1 MVRPLFG
8 GCMVERF
15 LEADDPVLEAVLEW
29 TVKRDAAD
37 VQQLMEWLPEASNQR
52 DKVALLRRAQALMS
66 ELDGAL
72 HQLAA
77 MQ

>member
-1 MVRPLFG
+1 
-8 GCMVERF
+8 MVERF

>member
-1 MVRPLFG
+1 
-8 GCMVERF
+8 MVERF

-29 TVKRDAAD
+29 TVKRDADD

>member
-1 MVRPLFG
+1 
-8 GCMVERF
+8 MVERF

-29 TVKRDAAD
+29 TVVRDAAD
-37 VQQLMEWLPEASNQR
+37 VQQLMEWLPEASTQR
-52 DKVALLRRAQALMS
+52 DKVALLRRAQALMN

-72 HQLAA
+72 HQLAE

>member
-1 MVRPLFG
+1 
-8 GCMVERF
+8 MVERF
-15 LEADDPVLEAVLEW
+15 LEADDPVLEAVMVW

>member
-1 MVRPLFG
+1 
-8 GCMVERF
+8 MVERF

-52 DKVALLRRAQALMS
+52 DRVALLRRAQALMG